1 MNDFIFISC
10 PGSLM
15 NSLTL
20 DCGCIFFDTSII
32 LGRFPCCF
40 EFCGSYGGASYIFLS
55 EQRLGYQYPYF
66 RPVSKYSSFSCALF
80 YLKIPFTVFLNGYIN
95 LFVVL
100 FHWQVTVLLLKALL
114 MEFEVFEQM
123 VMILQPF
130 ILQFMPHV
138 KWQLVKTDQS

>member
-1 MNDFIFISC
+1 MISIRF
-10 PGSLM
+10 PWLFLESKRIDSAIKAMKDKWMILFSLAVQGA
-15 NSLTL
+15 LWIHWL
-20 DCGCIFFDTSII
+20 WIVVVYFLIHQII

-114 MEFEVFEQM
+114 MEFEVFE
-123 VMILQPF
+123 
-130 ILQFMPHV
+130 
-138 KWQLVKTDQS
+138 